1 MGEGAGV
8 RAKGVKIMNKLKEEI
23 IALLKSNA
31 RLSFEDI
38 AKMLNIAVDEVE
50 KIVHSLEQD
59 KVILQYTIILNEK
72 NLEHISKKIRALIEI
87 GIRPESRSGF
97 DHIAKRI
104 AKFPQVINHYLISG
118 NYDFLIIVEGE
129 TLEDISRFVSEK
141 LASIE
146 NIRSIATHFIMKK
159 YKENGIVMEE
169 DPVERLAVS
178 A

>member
-1 MGEGAGV
+1 
-8 RAKGVKIMNKLKEEI
+8 MNKLKEEI
-23 IALLKSNA
+23 LALLKSNS

-38 AKMLNIAVDEVE
+38 AKMVNVSIAEVE
-50 KIVHSLEQD
+50 KIVRSLEQE
-59 KVILQYTIILNEK
+59 KVILQYTTILNEK
-72 NLEHISKKIRALIEI
+72 NFEHITPKIRALIEL
-87 GIRPESRSGF
+87 GIKPESRAGF
-97 DHIAKRI
+97 DNIAKRI

-118 NYDFLIIVEGE
+118 NYDFLIIVEGN
-129 TLEDISRFVSEK
+129 TLEDISLFVSEK